1 MLAAMLNED
10 TRQRLDSIIGSD
22 RVVLFM
28 KGNRRQPQCGFSATV
43 VQILDELVPD
53 YTTVDV
59 LSEPAIREGIKVYS
73 SWPTIPQLYVGGEFV
88 GGCDIIRELY
98 GSGELH
104 GKLGVA
110 APERVVPALN
120 VTPAAADF
128 LRAQAQRAGQ
138 AIHFRIDPQF
148 DTRAYL
154 GPVEPGEIE
163 ADGGGVAIHFDRA
176 SAARAEG
183 LRVDY
188 VETPHGHELAIE
200 NPNAPPAV
208 HAMDA
213 PELRALMDSGK
224 PFRLYDVRT
233 REERETASIPGAVLV
248 DAGVAAEIEQLPKDT
263 LIVFHC
269 HHGGRS
275 AQAAEHFR
283 KLGFR
288 NLYNLTG
295 GIDAWSRLVDSSV
308 PRY

>member
-1 MLAAMLNED
+1 MSNDA
-10 TRQRLDSIIGSD
+10 TRQKIDSLIASD

-43 VQILDELVPD
+43 VGILDELVPD
-53 YTTVDV
+53 YATVDV
-59 LSEPAIREGIKVYS
+59 LSDPAIREGIKAYS
-73 SWPTIPQLYVGGEFV
+73 SWPTIPQLYVAGEFV
-88 GGCDIIRELY
+88 GGCDIVRELY

-104 GKLGVA
+104 AKLGA
-110 APERVVPALN
+110 PLPERVVPTLA
-120 VTPAAADF
+120 VSDAAADF
-128 LRAQAQRAGQ
+128 LRAQVERSGQ
-138 AIHFRIDPQF
+138 VIHLRIDAQY

-163 ADGGGVAIHFDRA
+163 ATANGVSVHFDRA
-176 SAARAEG
+176 SAPRAEG
-183 LRVDY
+183 LRIDY
-188 VETPHGHELAIE
+188 VETEHGHELAIE

-208 HAMDA
+208 HAIDA
-213 PELRALMDSGK
+213 PELKALIDSGK
-224 PFRLYDVRT
+224 PFHLYDVRT
-233 REERETASIPGAVLV
+233 QEERDIAAIPGAVLV
-248 DAGVAAEIEQLPKDT
+248 DSGVAAEIEKLSKDA

-288 NLYNLTG
+288 NLHNMTG
-295 GIDAWSRLVDSSV
+295 GIDAWSRLVDPSV

>member
-1 MLAAMLNED
+1 MNEE
-10 TRQRLDSIIGSD
+10 TRQKIDSIIGSD

-43 VQILDELVPD
+43 VGILDELVPD

-59 LSEPAIREGIKVYS
+59 LSQPAIREGIKAYS
-73 SWPTIPQLYVGGEFV
+73 SWPTIPQLYVAGEFV

-104 GKLGVA
+104 AKLGVEL
-110 APERVVPALN
+110 PERVVPALQ
-120 VTPAAADF
+120 VSDAAAAF
-128 LRAQAQRAGQ
+128 LREQSQRAGQ
-138 AIHFRIDPQF
+138 PIHLRVDSQF

-154 GPVEPGEIE
+154 GPAEPGEIE
-163 ADGGGVAIHFDRA
+163 AAANGVSIHFDRV
-176 SAARAEG
+176 SAARADG
-183 LRVDY
+183 LRIDY
-188 VETPHGHELAIE
+188 VATDHGHELAIE

-208 HAMDA
+208 HAIDA
-213 PELRALMDSGK
+213 PELKALMDSGK

-233 REERETASIPGAVLV
+233 QEERDTASIPGAVLV
-248 DAGVAAEIEQLPKDT
+248 DANVAAEIEKLPKDT

-288 NLYNLTG
+288 NLHNMTG
-295 GIDAWSRLVDSSV
+295 GIDAWSRLVDASV